1 MSDMMST
8 LWDWAPILVV
18 LFVIWAVLEG
28 AIKSSGPGRRSR
40 LLSMAE
46 LILQKKKCP
55 HCEHTVRLDAS
66 RCDNCGGAIAS
77 RK

>member
-8 LWDWAPILVV
+8 LWGWAPILIV
-18 LFVIWAVLEG
+18 LLVIWAVLER
-28 AIKSSGPGRRSR
+28 AIKSSGSGHRSR
-40 LLSMAE
+40 LLSLAE

-55 HCEHTVRLDAS
+55 HCEHTVMLDAS
-66 RCDNCGGAIAS
+66 RCDNCGEPIAS

>member
-8 LWDWAPILVV
+8 LRDWAPILIV
-18 LFVIWAVLEG
+18 LAGIWAVLEG
-28 AIKSSGPGRRSR
+28 AIRSGKAGQRSR
-40 LLSMAE
+40 LQSLAE

-77 RK
+77 QK